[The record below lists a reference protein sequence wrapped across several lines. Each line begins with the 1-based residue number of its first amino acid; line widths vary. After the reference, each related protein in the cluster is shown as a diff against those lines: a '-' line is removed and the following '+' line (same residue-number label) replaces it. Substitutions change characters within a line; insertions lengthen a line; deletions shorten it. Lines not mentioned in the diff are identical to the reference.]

1 MWGSS
6 DQNHKVNLGI
16 YAGVAWN
23 PAPSAVLVQPAAE
36 VQELSGICSVKQVC
50 LIANAA
56 GEEKAGEGNI
66 NFLWSG

>member
-1 MWGSS
+1 
-6 DQNHKVNLGI
+6 
-16 YAGVAWN
+16 
-23 PAPSAVLVQPAAE
+23 VLVQPAAE

-66 NFLWSG
+66 NFL